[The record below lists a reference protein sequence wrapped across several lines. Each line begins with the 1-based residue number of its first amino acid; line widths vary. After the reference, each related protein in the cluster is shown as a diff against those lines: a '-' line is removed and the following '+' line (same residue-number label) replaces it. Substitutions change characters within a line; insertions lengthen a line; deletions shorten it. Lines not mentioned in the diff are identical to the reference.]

1 MKLTPIERS
10 DKVECFCIIKNL
22 DKKTTV
28 KGDTY
33 LDMTI
38 GDKEGDMNAKV
49 WGYTPEEY
57 GVYTAGDIV
66 KIRGNVVDF
75 KGAKQLRVDRIRHTL
90 ESDNIEASD
99 LVRSAAFEP
108 SDMYNELIR
117 IAEGFSDNDIKN
129 IVIAIYTDYKEKLLF
144 WPAAYKL
151 HHAIRGGLLMHTL
164 SIVRLC
170 ESVCAIYPFL
180 DRELLIG
187 GAMLHDIAKIKEY
200 DVNSAGTAEKYSIAG
215 NLLGHISMGAEIVGE
230 YAKKTGADE
239 RCEILLKH
247 MILSH
252 HGQPEFGAAVRP
264 MIMEAEILS
273 ELDLMDARL
282 YEMKEALSSAEKG
295 EFTSPVW
302 ALENVKLFNHGRK
315 DSDIDPKL
323 I

>member
-1 MKLTPIERS
+1 MKLTPIEHT

-33 LDMTI
+33 LDMNI
-38 GDKEGDMNAKV
+38 GDKDGDMNAKI

-57 GVYTAGDIV
+57 GVFATGDIV

-75 KGAKQLRVDRIRHTL
+75 KGAKQLRVERIRHTI

-99 LVRSAAFEP
+99 LVRSASFEP
-108 SDMYNELIR
+108 VDMYNELIKT
-117 IAEGFSDNDIKN
+117 AEGFTDNDIKK
-129 IVIAIYTDYKEKLLF
+129 IVLAIYNDYKDKLLF

-164 SIVRLC
+164 SIVKLC
-170 ESVCAIYPFL
+170 ESVCDIYPFL
-180 DRELLIG
+180 DRELLIA

-200 DVNSAGTAEKYSIAG
+200 DVNSVGTAEKYSVAG

-230 YAKKTGADE
+230 YAKKLSVNE
-239 RCEILLKH
+239 QCEVLLKH

-264 MIMEAEILS
+264 MFMEAEILS

-282 YEMKEALSSAEKG
+282 YEMKEALSGVDKG

-315 DSDIDPKL
+315 ESDIDPKL
-323 I
+323 L